1 MNLNATIIGQ
11 SITFFFFVWFC
22 MKFIWPLV
30 GAAMRERQGTIA
42 AGLRASEEADQKL
55 ALAASN
61 AEEELTTAKAEASAI
76 IEQARARASQMV
88 EEAKTEARGEGERLV
103 EAAKAEIEQEVNRAK
118 ESLRAQVAELVVTG
132 AERIIEDSVDADK
145 HDAMLKKL
153 AAEL

>member
-30 GAAMRERQGTIA
+30 GAAMRERQETIA

-76 IEQARARASQMV
+76 IEQARARARGTHCERRAGPS
-88 EEAKTEARGEGERLV
+88 ARYAGRTRALTRLSGEVGSRRTGLLC
-103 EAAKAEIEQEVNRAK
+103 AQRAPRIRDASGSRMRRKYLPSHHSNR
-118 ESLRAQVAELVVTG
+118 
-132 AERIIEDSVDADK
+132 
-145 HDAMLKKL
+145 
-153 AAEL
+153 